1 MQCVLT
7 PLLVNFK
14 RNNVSNELEC
24 YIAAQF
30 VIVALVC
37 SEIGK
42 GWVLKEITVHVLELD
57 VT

>member
-1 MQCVLT
+1 MT
-7 PLLVNFK
+7 PLVVNFK
-14 RNNVSNELEC
+14 RNNVSNELQC

-37 SEIGK
+37 SEVGK
-42 GWVLKEITVHVLELD
+42 GRVFKEITVHVLELD